1 VIDPATSIGAVHLTV
16 GDLAE
21 MRDFYADRLGMRVRD
36 QESERVS
43 LGTPDRSLLVLQ
55 ERKGATR
62 VPGTTGL
69 YHFAVLVPSRL
80 ELARSLRQLVATGT
94 PLQGASDHGVSEAL
108 YLSDPEGNGIEI
120 YRDRPREQWPRTG
133 NGLNM
138 TVDPLDLD
146 GLIAEIDASGAHGA
160 TPHQLDARTVMGHV
174 HLHVS
179 RLPEAESFYADVLG
193 FEVTQ
198 RYGRGALFVSAGG
211 YHHHLGLNTWAG
223 VGNPPAPAGSL
234 GLDYFVVQLPND
246 AARARVLDRL
256 AEARVPLSPR
266 PEGVL
271 VADPG
276 GNSILLAA

>member
-1 VIDPATSIGAVHLTV
+1 MGAVHLTV
-16 GDLAE
+16 ADLAE
-21 MRDFYADRLGMRVRD
+21 MKDFYTRRLGMHLRRE
-36 QESERVS
+36 ESGRAS
-43 LGTPDRSLLVLQ
+43 LGTADRDLVVLH
-55 ERKGATR
+55 ERTGAVR
-62 VPGTTGL
+62 VPQTAGL

-80 ELARSLRQLVATGT
+80 ELARSLRQLMTTAT

-108 YLSDPEGNGIEI
+108 YLSDPEDNGIEI
-120 YRDRPREQWPRTG
+120 YRDRPREEWPRVG
-133 NGLNM
+133 GALSM

-146 GLIAEIDASGAHGA
+146 GVISEIDASGAHGG

-179 RLPEAESFYADVLG
+179 RLPETEAFYADVLG

-223 VGNPPAPAGSL
+223 VGNPPAPPGSL
-234 GLDYFVVQLPND
+234 GLDYFVVQLPSEV
-246 AARARVLDRL
+246 ARARVLERL
-256 AEARVPLSPR
+256 VEARVPATTR
-266 PEGVL
+266 ADGVL
-271 VADPG
+271 VADPS